1 MAFIKQV
8 KLPNGI
14 QTNYHVIT
22 DIAVENNKNIIVTV
36 SNFLDED
43 TYKMAIRKLN
53 LVKEQQ
59 ALIDEFTSINSK
71 SKKSK
76 KDNTKT
82 TELFNKINKLAN
94 EIDSTTD
101 FSQFILTTKTIEL
114 PYTEDFSIINLEKLI
129 DL

>member
-22 DIAVENNKNIIVTV
+22 DIVVENNKNIIVTV

-59 ALIDEFTSINSK
+59 ALID
-71 SKKSK
+71 
-76 KDNTKT
+76 
-82 TELFNKINKLAN
+82 
-94 EIDSTTD
+94 
-101 FSQFILTTKTIEL
+101 
-114 PYTEDFSIINLEKLI
+114 
-129 DL
+129 